1 MSYRICYSKINHI
14 TEQSYKP
21 GYVLRDHL
29 SRTAVTCSL
38 KRSTRKRDG
47 PPHGFLSDLASDGV
61 YMDPPCYQDGGSL
74 LHCLFTLTLS
84 GGISLLHFPGSHL
97 RRTLSGILPF
107 EARTFLT
114 LRNCFLRPRSHALLI
129 VFTKIFYIVYKW
141 MSNFLKPYIQ
151 LC

>member
-74 LHCLFTLTLS
+74 LHCLFTLTRKSGRYISAALS
-84 GGISLLHFPGSHL
+84 RESPPPDVIRHPALRSPDFPHPEKLLSQAAITCLAHSFYKN
-97 RRTLSGILPF
+97 ILHC
-107 EARTFLT
+107 L
-114 LRNCFLRPRSHALLI
+114 
-129 VFTKIFYIVYKW
+129 
-141 MSNFLKPYIQ
+141 
-151 LC
+151 